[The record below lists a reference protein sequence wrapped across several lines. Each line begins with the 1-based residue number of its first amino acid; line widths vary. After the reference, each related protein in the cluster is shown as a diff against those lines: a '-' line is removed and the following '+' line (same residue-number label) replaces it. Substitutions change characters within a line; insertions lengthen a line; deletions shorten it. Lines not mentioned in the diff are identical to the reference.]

1 MADMSS
7 EEVYRELLA
16 AIEELKAAIQAYQP
30 YSATRPL
37 GPGHDLKVL
46 DAGYLPVLRRL
57 QSAETK
63 YARMQRALAKG
74 LRAAH
79 REHGPVDHMS

>member
-37 GPGHDLKVL
+37 GPGPEG
-46 DAGYLPVLRRL
+46 A
-57 QSAETK
+57 
-63 YARMQRALAKG
+63 
-74 LRAAH
+74 
-79 REHGPVDHMS
+79 